1 MPCRRVV
8 PRLLAIAAALGTI
21 AAAGACA
28 SSPRRITQP
37 PLGAPAAATTVQ
49 TLFES
54 GRDDEVV
61 TRAATTTRGDEL
73 WFSAQSRLRMG
84 QRAEAVEAF
93 TRLANAAPSEAFQVA
108 ARLALTRLAGEDGLA
123 ASARDAATRFPADAF
138 VQFEVGLSFGVLGNQ
153 EAAARAFDAA
163 ADASPL
169 LAYAYYQAG
178 LAYSK
183 LERPDLTVT
192 RFETFVRLAPEAP
205 ERPQVET
212 ILRAARGR

>member
-1 MPCRRVV
+1 MPRRRVV
-8 PRLLAIAAALGTI
+8 HQLFAIAGVGVAF

-28 SSPRRITQP
+28 SRPTRIAQP

-49 TLFES
+49 ALFES

-61 TRAATTTRGDEL
+61 TRAATTARGDEL

-84 QRAEAVEAF
+84 QRAEAVEDF
-93 TRLANAAPSEAFQVA
+93 TRLASTAGSETFQVA
-108 ARLALTRLAGEDGLA
+108 ARLALARLAGETDLA
-123 ASARDAATRFPADAF
+123 ASARDAAVRFPADAF
-138 VQFEVGLSFGVLGNQ
+138 VQFEAGLSFGVLGNQ